1 MESTLVLVVSAI
13 ECMAVVFL
21 AGRKSRKRI
30 EALEAEV
37 RRLNADIEELNQNR
51 FIQLGKQYR
60 A

>member
-1 MESTLVLVVSAI
+1 METTLLLVSGAI
-13 ECMAVVFL
+13 ECLIVMFV

-37 RRLNADIEELNQNR
+37 RKLNADIEELNENL
-51 FIQLGKQYR
+51 FIQLGKRYR

>member
-1 MESTLVLVVSAI
+1 MEITVLLVSSMI
-13 ECMAVVFL
+13 ECLIVVFV

-37 RRLNADIEELNQNR
+37 QRLNADIEELNENL
-51 FIQLGKQYR
+51 FIQLGKKYR